1 MTSAKNA
8 TSTLSIIFPA
18 HNEEARLHAAL
29 TSADTFLKSCDC
41 SAEVLVVE
49 NASTDNTLQI
59 AKEFASSHP
68 YVRVLHSDTPGK
80 GLAVQ
85 RGMLEAKGDYRFV
98 CDVDL
103 SMPIEEIAHF
113 LPPQQSGY
121 DIAIASREAKGAI
134 RYEEP
139 LYRHL
144 IGRVFNGL
152 VQFLVLPDLNDTQ
165 CGFKCFTGKAA
176 DALFPKMTIPG
187 WTFDVEILA
196 IARQMKM
203 KVVEVPIH
211 WYYHQGSKVHVLRDS
226 LRMALDLL
234 LIRRKLHRGD
244 YVRPH

>member
-1 MTSAKNA
+1 MARTQNA
-8 TSTLSIIFPA
+8 NPTLSIIFPA
-18 HNEEARLHAAL
+18 HNEENRLLAAL
-29 TSADTFLKSCDC
+29 TSADSFIKNQGFP
-41 SAEVLVVE
+41 AEILVVE

-59 AKEFASSHP
+59 ASEFASSHP

-113 LPPQQSGY
+113 LPPRQSGY
-121 DIAIASREAKGAI
+121 DIAIASREAKGAV
-134 RYEEP
+134 RYDEP

-165 CGFKCFTGKAA
+165 CGFKCFTAKAA
-176 DALFPKMTIPG
+176 EILFPKMTIPG

-203 KVVEVPIH
+203 KVTEVPIH

-226 LRMALDLL
+226 IRMALDLL
-234 LIRRKLHRGD
+234 LIRRKLRRGD
-244 YVRPH
+244 YARPH